1 MISPSRLMLKRPGIF
16 IPVFFL
22 SLLQSTLFSQV
33 QWPEASSA
41 AMGGAFVCLNGYICA
56 SQNQAGL
63 GYIEKSSVSLQHGR
77 PFWIKEL
84 GVSSLSGQFRSD
96 KGALGIVLS
105 TMGVKGFR
113 QSSLWLAYGRRL
125 HPDISAGVGLH
136 YWSSSI
142 EEQLFYA
149 PGISFAL
156 GIQVRISEQ
165 WRLGARLFHPAA
177 WYHRTDVSREESMSI
192 ETGFAYSFFKVASL
206 YAELHIKPGVPIL
219 LCGGT
224 EWILNRQIRMRIG
237 ISSEPFTFSWG
248 ISLRL
253 KKCIVEFAF
262 RYRTDTGLSPL
273 TALTYEW

>member
-1 MISPSRLMLKRPGIF
+1 MISPSGWMLKRPGIC

-22 SLLQSTLFSQV
+22 SLLHGTLFSQV
-33 QWPEASSA
+33 QWPEAASA
-41 AMGGAFVCLNGYICA
+41 SMGGVFVCLNGHICA

-63 GYIEKSSVSLQHGR
+63 GFIEQSSVSLQHGR

-84 GVSSLSGQFRSD
+84 GVSSLSGQFRSE
-96 KGALGIVLS
+96 KGALGIVFS
-105 TMGVKGFR
+105 SMGIKGFR

-136 YWSSSI
+136 YWSFSI
-142 EEQLFYA
+142 DEQLIYA
-149 PGISFAL
+149 PGVSFAL
-156 GIQVRISEQ
+156 GLQVRINEQ

-177 WYHRTDVSREESMSI
+177 WNYSEVSKEGSMSI
-192 ETGFAYSFFKVASL
+192 ETGIVYSFFKVASL
-206 YAELHIKPGVPIL
+206 YAELHIKPGTPII

-224 EWILNRQIRMRIG
+224 EWILNRRILIRTG
-237 ISSEPFTFSWG
+237 INSEPFYFSWG

-253 KKCIVEFAF
+253 KNCIVEFAF